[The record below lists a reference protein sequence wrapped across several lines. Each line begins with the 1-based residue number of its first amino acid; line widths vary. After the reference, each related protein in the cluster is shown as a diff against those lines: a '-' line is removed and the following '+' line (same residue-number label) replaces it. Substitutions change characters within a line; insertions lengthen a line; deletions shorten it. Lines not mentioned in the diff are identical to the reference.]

1 MPGDGEYERGIA
13 AGEIAQRLHDHDLH
27 FKALNGSLGDVA
39 RELRGLTLAVQRLG
53 DAAESDR
60 ATVITTA
67 TALEKAAQARR
78 DTSESRWSPA
88 AKVIAI
94 IGALVGVA
102 TVIVLVIANL
112 HH

>member
-1 MPGDGEYERGIA
+1 VPGDGEYERGIA
-13 AGEIAQRLHDHDLH
+13 AGEIAQRLRDHDLH
-27 FKALNGSLGDVA
+27 FEALNGSLGDVA

-78 DTSESRWSPA
+78 DTSESHWSPA

-94 IGALVGVA
+94 IGALAGVA
-102 TVIVLVIANL
+102 TVIALVLANL
-112 HH
+112 HR

>member
-1 MPGDGEYERGIA
+1 MPDDGAYERGVS
-13 AGEIAQRLHDHDLH
+13 AGEIAQRLHGHDEH

-39 RELRGLTLAVQRLG
+39 AELRTLTLAVQRLG

-67 TALEKAAQARR
+67 TALEKAAEARR
-78 DTSESRWSPA
+78 DTSESRGSQS

-94 IGALVGVA
+94 IGALAAVA
-102 TVIVLVIANL
+102 TVITLVLANL
-112 HH
+112 HR